1 MALQACLDHQLLIV
15 LVYPVAIQAGAVAGH
30 AQSVAAAVLPDAI
43 RQGAGACAAILGNP
57 DIVFGQRLVV
67 QAVANKIAA
76 SIQDAVIPCGLN
88 LRQKGLYKCRAL
100 RVGQAQDARLI
111 LNVIRHR
118 QAQVLALNRGQA
130 TAGLLACLRR
140 GGGVAVPVHA
150 VLDAQPFAL
159 CTVALKL
166 RVNLVL
172 VPPVPRA
179 QHRVRH
185 ARIFD
190 RFPVDFSLVLT
201 DVDRV
206 VNYIHGDSFLFFAK
220 QKALRPGRGG
230 RRSRETIL

>member
-1 MALQACLDHQLLIV
+1 MLALDCGQ
-15 LVYPVAIQAGAVAGH
+15 
-30 AQSVAAAVLPDAI
+30 AAACFLPCF
-43 RQGAGACAAILGNP
+43 RRCAGI
-57 DIVFGQRLVV
+57 
-67 QAVANKIAA
+67 
-76 SIQDAVIPCGLN
+76 
-88 LRQKGLYKCRAL
+88 
-100 RVGQAQDARLI
+100 
-111 LNVIRHR
+111 
-118 QAQVLALNRGQA
+118 
-130 TAGLLACLRR
+130 T
-140 GGGVAVPVHA
+140 VPVHA